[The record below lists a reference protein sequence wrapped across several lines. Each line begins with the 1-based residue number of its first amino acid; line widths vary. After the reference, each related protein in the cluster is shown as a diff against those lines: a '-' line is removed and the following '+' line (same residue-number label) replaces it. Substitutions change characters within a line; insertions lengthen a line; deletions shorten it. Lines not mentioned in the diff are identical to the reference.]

1 MTTVIEHRGDWR
13 GGDPGTLP
21 WPRSPTAK
29 GVPMQLYAERPI
41 RRTAQLAGDLL
52 ALSLVVVAVWLGT
65 SVYDQ
70 VMKLRAPGDGLVDAG
85 TGLRGTFDSAAD
97 TAGGIPLVGDALAR
111 ALHGGSAVGTKFA
124 DAGQWQI
131 EAVENLAWWLAAIII
146 ALPVL
151 TLVVTWLPLRW
162 NFTRRAT
169 AAARLRALGDA
180 GRDLLALRALA
191 TQSPGRLAAMGEP
204 ANGWRERD
212 RDVIEKLAGH
222 ELARHGLVP

>member
-1 MTTVIEHRGDWR
+1 
-13 GGDPGTLP
+13 
-21 WPRSPTAK
+21 
-29 GVPMQLYAERPI
+29 MQLYAERPM
-41 RRTAQLAGDLL
+41 RRTAQLVSDLL
-52 ALSLVVVAVWLGT
+52 AVLLVVFAVWLGT

-85 TGLRGTFDSAAD
+85 TGLRGTFDSAANSAD
-97 TAGGIPLVGDALAR
+97 GIPLVGDALAK
-111 ALHGGSAVGTKFA
+111 ALHGGSDVGTKLT
-124 DAGQWQI
+124 DAGHWQI

-151 TLVVTWLPLRW
+151 ALVVTWLPLRW

-169 AAARLRALGDA
+169 AAAHLRTLGDE

-191 TQSPGRLAAMGEP
+191 TQPLRRLASVDQA
-204 ANGWRERD
+204 ATGWRERD

-222 ELARHGLVP
+222 ELARHGLAP